1 MKIYTPL
8 CKASPKP
15 MVKMKKALKLEG
27 QTRQLLEI
35 HYTRQL
41 LEIHT
46 NLVATKSTR
55 GQVLLKREKLDAR
68 QFQVIIS

>member
-15 MVKMKKALKLEG
+15 MIKMKKALKLEG

-35 HYTRQL
+35 H
-41 LEIHT
+41 T
-46 NLVATKSTR
+46 NLVATKST
-55 GQVLLKREKLDAR
+55 
-68 QFQVIIS
+68 

>member
-15 MVKMKKALKLEG
+15 MIKMKKALKLEG

-46 NLVATKSTR
+46 NLVATKST
-55 GQVLLKREKLDAR
+55 
-68 QFQVIIS
+68 

>member
-15 MVKMKKALKLEG
+15 MIKMKKALKLDG

-41 LEIHT
+41 LEIRT
-46 NLVATKSTR
+46 NLVAIKST
-55 GQVLLKREKLDAR
+55 
-68 QFQVIIS
+68 